1 MLDLSQRLI
10 HPMESTSV
18 RTEDLGPRLMIDTSQ
33 MSRPTRVV
41 CHCTTVA
48 LLLVAMGLS
57 LLVLLTPTYG
67 QELSMFT
74 LKPIG
79 LDRAPIAKSPTNS
92 PGITD
97 EPLAPPWRRESV
109 AITTTRSGD
118 TATANT
124 AGGNEVPGAGQPGD
138 GPMESTMYAWLGM
151 HGPSVHVGV
160 MRGLAQACIVNASC
174 G

>member
-1 MLDLSQRLI
+1 
-10 HPMESTSV
+10 
-18 RTEDLGPRLMIDTSQ
+18 MIDTSQ

-79 LDRAPIAKSPTNS
+79 LD
-92 PGITD
+92 
-97 EPLAPPWRRESV
+97 
-109 AITTTRSGD
+109 
-118 TATANT
+118 
-124 AGGNEVPGAGQPGD
+124 
-138 GPMESTMYAWLGM
+138 
-151 HGPSVHVGV
+151 
-160 MRGLAQACIVNASC
+160 
-174 G
+174 